1 MKCKYCG
8 SNLGIEDEFCPY
20 CGKVNKKAAK
30 YLAEKNKYLNEYE
43 QTKTEV
49 KKKSI
54 SAGRMGRLIV
64 IGLMLVAI
72 LFMKISISRNSD
84 FDYREKKNESDIAKE
99 VNRNKDNISLALQ
112 EMEKNREYM
121 ALESYMLNYRL
132 RGSNEYDDYFRVF
145 TAVIDYR
152 VICEDIM
159 NILDGY
165 DGYGGKTKKD
175 WCDDTAIYISGW
187 NSYVEGGFW
196 GDSPDSPMHSGEHGA
211 FLSDIK
217 KDTQDIVQVY
227 FDLTDEQA
235 SSMWKME
242 KEALSDMLYENCRN
256 LYPEE
261 GSK

>member
-84 FDYREKKNESDIAKE
+84 FD
-99 VNRNKDNISLALQ
+99 
-112 EMEKNREYM
+112 
-121 ALESYMLNYRL
+121 
-132 RGSNEYDDYFRVF
+132 
-145 TAVIDYR
+145 
-152 VICEDIM
+152 
-159 NILDGY
+159 
-165 DGYGGKTKKD
+165 
-175 WCDDTAIYISGW
+175 
-187 NSYVEGGFW
+187 
-196 GDSPDSPMHSGEHGA
+196 
-211 FLSDIK
+211 
-217 KDTQDIVQVY
+217 
-227 FDLTDEQA
+227 
-235 SSMWKME
+235 
-242 KEALSDMLYENCRN
+242 
-256 LYPEE
+256 
-261 GSK
+261 